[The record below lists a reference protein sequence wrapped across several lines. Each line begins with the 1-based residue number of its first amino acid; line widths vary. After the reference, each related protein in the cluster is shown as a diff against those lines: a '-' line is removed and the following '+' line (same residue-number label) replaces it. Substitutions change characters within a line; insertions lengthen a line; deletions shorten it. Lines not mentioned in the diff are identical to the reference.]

1 MRGILFAYICLLAIM
16 LPLSFMTIGSWWA
29 DDTAV
34 ELVEN
39 YTEEGEDDADLELNL
54 YSILP
59 KNNGDIFLVSADR
72 GERSVFYVD
81 PYNSAYTNNVNTPP
95 PELIY

>member
-1 MRGILFAYICLLAIM
+1 MRGILFAYICLFSIM
-16 LPLSFMTIGSWWA
+16 LPLSFMTIGSWWT

-54 YSILP
+54 FTILP
-59 KNNGDIFLVSADR
+59 ESNNDLYLVSVDK
-72 GERSVFYVD
+72 GERSIFYSD